1 MEIALSFLQGFGD
14 VNSGRKQ
21 QVSRCKSVRRRRK
34 FVVAASS
41 IDDELGMEQKQ
52 RFYESVVAV
61 EGDLQLFEALMCI
74 SDGEKKRIDLDYH
87 RNQMDAWSRELS
99 SLVRKDNGDPFRQ
112 LGVVNQF
119 FFDELGFRLAGNDD
133 FYNPD
138 NSLIDEVMRTR
149 IGIPISLCAIYRE
162 LCHRATDLRLE
173 GINFPAHFLLRLR
186 SPHIYIDPA
195 QPEKALLRRSDLQG
209 MLDKYFPDQPVAL
222 SEDMLRVVDEK
233 EIVIRVLRNL
243 KTAYLKANQNEE
255 ALSVMDR
262 LVLISPTTAGER
274 RDRGL
279 LLHIMGRRK
288 RCVQDLEFFV
298 ALEKNNPDSVVLRAL
313 ISRYR
318 NQPDEQ

>member
-1 MEIALSFLQGFGD
+1 MEIALNFLQGFD
-14 VNSGRKQ
+14 VSSAGKKQGR
-21 QVSRCKSVRRRRK
+21 RCKSARRRRK
-34 FVVAASS
+34 FVVAACS
-41 IDDELGMEQKQ
+41 IDDDLGMEQKQ
-52 RFYESVVAV
+52 RFYESVVAA

-87 RNQMDAWSRELS
+87 RNQMDMWSRELS
-99 SLVRKDNGDPFRQ
+99 SLVLKDNGDPFTQ
-112 LGVVNQF
+112 LRVINRF
-119 FFDELGFRLAGNDD
+119 FFDELGFRLADNDD

-138 NSLIDEVMRTR
+138 NSLIDEVMRR
-149 IGIPISLCAIYRE
+149 RVGIPISLCAIYRE

-173 GINFPAHFLLRLR
+173 GVNFPAHFLLRLR
-186 SPHIYIDPA
+186 SLHIYIDPA
-195 QPEKALLRRSDLQG
+195 QPEKPILRSADLQG
-209 MLDKYFPDQPVAL
+209 MLDKYFPDQAVAV
-222 SEDMLRVVDEK
+222 SGDMLRVVDEK

-279 LLHIMGRRK
+279 LLHLMGRRE

-298 ALEKNNPDSVVLRAL
+298 ALEKNNPDAVVLRAL
-313 ISRYR
+313 ISRYK
-318 NQPDEQ
+318 NQPDD